1 MSIVKRNNSFSTDMP
16 AFFNDFFT
24 RDLWNWGLSNNSTTN
39 TTIPAINIREDN
51 DNFYVEVAAPGMNKD
66 DFNIEL
72 DGTTLTIRSEKENK
86 QEQKEGERYSRREF
100 SYQSFQRVFELPTH
114 VVDAEHIQAKY
125 ENGLLHLIIPKK
137 EEAKQRPPRTIQIS

>member
-1 MSIVKRNNSFSTDMP
+1 MSLAKRNNGFSSDMP

-51 DNFYVEVAAPGMNKD
+51 DNFYVEVAAPGMNKK
-66 DFNIEL
+66 DFRVQL
-72 DGTTLTIRSEKENK
+72 AGTTLTISSEKENR

-100 SYQSFQRVFELPTH
+100 SYQSFQKVFELPTH
-114 VVDAEHIQAKY
+114 VVHVEHIQANMKTDY
-125 ENGLLHLIIPKK
+125 C
-137 EEAKQRPPRTIQIS
+137 TC